1 MKKMTCRELGGG
13 CDLEFKAE
21 TFEEMVEL
29 SKQHGMQMFQQ
40 QDADHLAAMQKV
52 QQLMQNPSAMAE
64 FFEEKKRLFAE
75 MPDYEES

>member
-1 MKKMTCRELGGG
+1 MKTMTCRQLGGG

-52 QQLMQNPSAMAE
+52 QELMQDPAAMAK
-64 FFEEKKRLFAE
+64 FFEEKKSQFEAL
-75 MPDYEES
+75 PDA